1 MPNPSEQLTLFNSL
15 NKLMKS
21 SPRGFSVEIGD
32 HGEVMLQRRGHV
44 RGFWRCHGGHF
55 AWTPAGYSEPAHTAA
70 DIDAAVAYTQASI
83 LPR

>member
-1 MPNPSEQLTLFNSL
+1 MPNPSEQETLFKRL
-15 NKLMKS
+15 TTLMKS
-21 SPRGFSVEIGD
+21 ASSGFSVEIGD
-32 HGEVMLQRRGHV
+32 NGEVVLQRSGHV

-55 AWTPAGYSEPAHTAA
+55 AWTPAGYNEPAYKAA